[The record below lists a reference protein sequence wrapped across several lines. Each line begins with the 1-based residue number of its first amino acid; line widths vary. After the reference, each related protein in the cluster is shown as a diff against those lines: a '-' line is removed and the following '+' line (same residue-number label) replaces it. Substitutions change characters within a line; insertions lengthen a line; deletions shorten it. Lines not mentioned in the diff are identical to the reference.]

1 MPKAADSKSVSSRGD
16 QTRVTP
22 AKEEAWRMWQEEG
35 ISFSAIANLPD
46 RPKPIKED
54 TVIEYISECV
64 KAGYEVD
71 WERFCHDADFTAKK
85 ALEVEVAVLRAG
97 STEFLK
103 PIKEQSAEFV
113 TYRDI
118 KIYLLM
124 LERGFPLPVSPA
136 PITDR
141 QDITTPIDT
150 AADELLEGTADA
162 LGSQKSD
169 SKSEVVL
176 DQSPSGVF
184 TTPPWLPQT
193 GSDEMTLTG
202 LRRRMP
208 SWTSQEKIQTSQTPA
223 KKVKTSP
230 TQAPD
235 DGRIK
240 AKAAGGE
247 RATEEKLVQW
257 LMTMNGV
264 TRAAILSQFPGTD
277 ERALLDLLQR
287 LEEDFVI
294 YVRNELFRVM

>member
-1 MPKAADSKSVSSRGD
+1 M
-16 QTRVTP
+16 
-22 AKEEAWRMWQEEG
+22 
-35 ISFSAIANLPD
+35 
-46 RPKPIKED
+46 
-54 TVIEYISECV
+54 
-64 KAGYEVD
+64 
-71 WERFCHDADFTAKK
+71 
-85 ALEVEVAVLRAG
+85 
-97 STEFLK
+97 
-103 PIKEQSAEFV
+103 

-118 KIYLLM
+118 KIYLLT

-141 QDITTPIDT
+141 QDIATPIDT

-208 SWTSQEKIQTSQTPA
+208 SSTSREKTQTSETSA

-230 TQAPD
+230 TQALD
-235 DGRIK
+235 DGRAKVK
-240 AKAAGGE
+240 ADGGE
-247 RATEEKLVQW
+247 TATEEKLVQW
-257 LMTMNGV
+257 LMTTNGV
-264 TRAAILSQFPGTD
+264 IDTL
-277 ERALLDLLQR
+277 
-287 LEEDFVI
+287 
-294 YVRNELFRVM
+294 

>member
-1 MPKAADSKSVSSRGD
+1 VGCI
-16 QTRVTP
+16 Q
-22 AKEEAWRMWQEEG
+22 
-35 ISFSAIANLPD
+35 
-46 RPKPIKED
+46 
-54 TVIEYISECV
+54 
-64 KAGYEVD
+64 
-71 WERFCHDADFTAKK
+71 
-85 ALEVEVAVLRAG
+85 
-97 STEFLK
+97 
-103 PIKEQSAEFV
+103 V

-118 KIYLLM
+118 KIYLLT

-150 AADELLEGTADA
+150 ATDELLEGTADA

-208 SWTSQEKIQTSQTPA
+208 SSTSREKTQTSETSA

-230 TQAPD
+230 TQALD
-235 DGRIK
+235 DGRAKVK
-240 AKAAGGE
+240 ADGGE
-247 RATEEKLVQW
+247 TATEEKLVQW
-257 LMTMNGV
+257 LMTTNGV
-264 TRAAILSQFPGTD
+264 TRAAILSRFPGTD
-277 ERALLDLLQR
+277 EHALLDLLQR